1 MYWAPIILLSLCCVQ
16 LFATTQTAT
25 HQAPLSMEFFQ
36 ARIWSGLPFPT
47 SGESSWPRDQTCISC
62 IPCIGRRFIYHWVTW
77 EALLPTQGMIRI
89 FKIHQSD
96 RWKRASC
103 CNLNFFYEENRSS
116 PCTWQWPEEGESEI
130 RESSEPGWSGSVWQ
144 WRLGVGQSP
153 TRCAGGTEPA
163 GWGWAQHWLW
173 GQRWLRCVDDGGRGS
188 WKWHMRLKED
198 LELL

>member
-130 RESSEPGWSGSVWQ
+130 RESSEPGLKRGRRNGQVRQ
-144 WRLGVGQSP
+144 ANCALNVGVLETAWKLNQAPRRDRITEKESRRNH
-153 TRCAGGTEPA
+153 TYIIVCAG
-163 GWGWAQHWLW
+163 
-173 GQRWLRCVDDGGRGS
+173 
-188 WKWHMRLKED
+188 
-198 LELL
+198 LELGW